1 VELKAVLNPS
11 LTEQRMGLEKSTERL
26 GHLFGSDR
34 VNEAIRI
41 EANELN
47 ERRNGGRLGIASG
60 GVLTALSQVGSAAV
74 PRNQFFGR

>member
-1 VELKAVLNPS
+1 LLNPS

-26 GHLFGSDR
+26 GYLFGSDR
-34 VNEAIRI
+34 VKEAIRI

-47 ERRNGGRLGIASG
+47 ERRNSGKLGIAAG
-60 GVLTALSQVGSAAV
+60 GVLTARSQAGSAAV